1 MEFDI
6 VVFTQKEL
14 SAAVL
19 HGVLNIALCDN
30 DFILPIKENL
40 RYIAI
45 GNVKAEI
52 PIGKEKALELG
63 MAFEGFTPVFI
74 PGAFAP
80 LKDEHCKIQG
90 YSSYMSSYVSSY
102 ASSYTSP
109 YASSYIGSYHY
120 HEYEFEYGS
129 FSASYLGSYLSSYSG
144 SYVSSY
150 SDPYGHIINPF
161 ILVNGYGIDLI

>member
-90 YSSYMSSYVSSY
+90 FSSY
-102 ASSYTSP
+102 AGSYSI
-109 YASSYIGSYHY
+109 SYIGSYSGSYHY

-129 FSASYLGSYLSSYSG
+129 FSASYSG

-150 SDPYGHIINPF
+150 HDPYGHIINPF

>member
-63 MAFEGFTPVFI
+63 MTFEGFTPVFI

-90 YSSYMSSYVSSY
+90 YSSYT
-102 ASSYTSP
+102 SSYT
-109 YASSYIGSYHY
+109 SSYIGSYHY

>member
-63 MAFEGFTPVFI
+63 MTFEGFTPVFI

-90 YSSYMSSYVSSY
+90 YSSYT
-102 ASSYTSP
+102 SSYT
-109 YASSYIGSYHY
+109 SSYIGSYHY
-120 HEYEFEYGS
+120 HEYECEYGN

>member
-90 YSSYMSSYVSSY
+90 YSSYTSS
-102 ASSYTSP
+102 

>member
-6 VVFTQKEL
+6 VVYTQKEL
-14 SAAVL
+14 SEAVL

-90 YSSYMSSYVSSY
+90 YSSYTSS
-102 ASSYTSP
+102 

>member
-63 MAFEGFTPVFI
+63 MTFEGFTPVFI

-90 YSSYMSSYVSSY
+90 YSSYTSS
-102 ASSYTSP
+102 

>member
-6 VVFTQKEL
+6 VVYTQKEL
-14 SAAVL
+14 SEAVL

-90 YSSYMSSYVSSY
+90 YSSYVSS
-102 ASSYTSP
+102 